1 MKRPTLLRHLLA
13 WVLGALFVVWIGFVL
28 IGLHTGEHEAD
39 ELTDGHLASTASLLL
54 SQRGIEFV
62 GTRDAA
68 PPAEDLKRHDYQQSM
83 SVVVWDGQ
91 GRLLSRIGE
100 APAPAFDTS
109 EGFETIHVGPSPQAW
124 RTFSRWD
131 SPQKRRRV
139 MVLLSIEERDDL
151 ASDIAGQVA
160 EPALWLL
167 PVIAIALGLA
177 IRRGLRPLGRLSEEV
192 AALNIQSGEPL
203 HAKPRHEEFRAVVTS
218 INTLIGR
225 YQAAVS
231 RERQLAGELAHEM
244 RTPLASLT
252 LHAQTLGGPLTE
264 AERRRAQTQVAHDAL
279 RAGQVMQHLLSL
291 ARANHTE
298 LAERAVPLDVVPV
311 AARVL
316 SDHSQSALN
325 GQHEL
330 ALTGDESLVIDGHE
344 ILLEIAL
351 RNLLENALG
360 HAPPG
365 TVVEIEVNA
374 AAFWLQVINVV
385 GSNSAEGD
393 AAGVSR
399 LGLGLGHRVVEKIAD
414 LHHATFGE
422 VPLASDRR
430 CYRLSFHRTLPT

>member
-13 WVLGALFVVWIGFVL
+13 WVLGALFVVWVGFVL

-68 PPAEDLKRHDYQQSM
+68 PPTEDLKRHDYQQSM
-83 SVVVWDGQ
+83 SVVVWDGE

-100 APAPAFDTS
+100 APAPAFDVR
-109 EGFETIHVGPSPQAW
+109 EGFETIHVGASSQAW
-124 RTFSRWD
+124 RTFARWD
-131 SPQKRRRV
+131 SPHKRRRV

-151 ASDIAGQVA
+151 AWDIAGQVA

-167 PVIAIALGLA
+167 PVVAIALGLA
-177 IRRGLRPLGRLSEEV
+177 IRRGLRPLGRLSDEV

-203 HAKPRHEEFRAVVTS
+203 HAEPRHEEFRAVVTS

-225 YQAAVS
+225 YLAAVS

-252 LHAQTLGGPLTE
+252 LHAQTLNGPLTE
-264 AERRRAQTQVAHDAL
+264 AERRRAQAQVAQDAL

-298 LAERAVPLDVVPV
+298 LAEHAVPLNVVPV

-316 SDHSQSALN
+316 ADHSQSALD
-325 GQHEL
+325 GHHEL
-330 ALTGDESLVIDGHE
+330 ALTGDETLAIEGHE
-344 ILLEIAL
+344 ILIEIAL

-360 HAPPG
+360 HAPSE
-365 TVVEIEVNA
+365 TVVEVEVNA
-374 AAFWLQVINVV
+374 SARWIQVVNVASPS
-385 GSNSAEGD
+385 GMGD
-393 AAGVSR
+393 ATGVSR

-414 LHHATFGE
+414 LHQATFEE
-422 VPLASDRR
+422 VPLRPNRR
-430 CYRLSFHRTLPT
+430 CYRLTFHKALQA